1 MEERRKYE
9 RTPTSIRVEISHPA
23 FGYIIGS
30 AKDVS
35 DGGAQV
41 TVENLPTVPPVGTIV
56 DVKFKKLVGRINE
69 TPVPM
74 RVMHTYRNVLGLMFV
89 GS

>member
-74 RVMHTYRNVLGLMFV
+74 LLIRTYRNVLGLMFV